1 MSQPDSQ
8 PEIESQP
15 QAELPIESQIE
26 EQADPQGEP
35 LTEAQGEPGT
45 ESQGEPQKKPRKKK
59 PYQQKPPD
67 EIRLRAMEIAQQL
80 GEPHYGM
87 MLIDTLIRK
96 SSPEFVEEVLKA
108 ALECEANGGMMVHNG
123 SRRRTPGGVFFYMA
137 KGRLAPEIAG
147 TIFIMKADARKRQR
161 DLKKAARTPN
171 PNDGPS
177 AAGLVFYNLQEKLPP
192 FSWDE
197 RATTLQPVI
206 ETAHQGEL
214 FSMKCVLIGRPTHI
228 ERRQHLVVISIQDS
242 LKQMQL
248 PKGVPPIP
256 ENSTLYV
263 VYVSAKQW
271 DKVEAAAVDPE
282 DALIIE
288 GVCSFDPA
296 VNGMAVF
303 TTSISSKKLDIAKRE
318 AKKAAAGETQGEG
331 GEGQGKPNKE
341 QPKAE
346 KQPAPAQPTQPAQAD
361 TFGAY
366 PPDVAVKLRALH
378 QSAETLRQRIA
389 GILAQ
394 PPAKQVGLTM
404 TQKMLKNIDDEIAQ
418 LQAEHAPQGDH
429 PPQE

>member
-1 MSQPDSQ
+1 MSQPESQ
-8 PEIESQP
+8 PEMESQP
-15 QAELPIESQIE
+15 QAESPIEPQIE
-26 EQADPQGEP
+26 AQAEPQGEP

-59 PYQQKPPD
+59 PFQPKPPD
-67 EIRLRAMEIAQQL
+67 EIRTRALEIAEQL

-96 SSPEFVEEVLKA
+96 SSLEFVEEVLKA

-137 KGRLAPEIAG
+137 KGRLPPEIAG
-147 TIFIMKADARKRQR
+147 TIFIMKAEARKRQR
-161 DLKKAARTPN
+161 DIKKAGRKPN
-171 PNDGPS
+171 ANDAPS
-177 AAGLVFYNLQEKLPP
+177 AAGLAFYEIQEKLPP

-214 FSMKCVLIGRPTHI
+214 LSMKCVLIGRPTHI

-256 ENSTLYV
+256 ENSTRYV

-271 DKVEAAAVDPE
+271 DRVEAAAADPE

-288 GVCSFDPA
+288 GVCSFDEA

-303 TTSISSKKLDIAKRE
+303 TTSITSKKLDIAKRE
-318 AKKAAAGETQGEG
+318 AKKAAQAENHGEG
-331 GEGQGKPNKE
+331 GEGQGKPDKE
-341 QPKAE
+341 QPQAE
-346 KQPAPAQPTQPAQAD
+346 KPPKRKNN
-361 TFGAY
+361 FNEY
-366 PPDVAVKLRALH
+366 PSDVAVKLRALH
-378 QSAETLRQRIA
+378 QSAEMLRQRIA

-394 PPAKQVGLTM
+394 PPNKQVGLTM
-404 TQKMLKNIDDEIAQ
+404 TQKMLKNIEDEMAQ
-418 LQAEHAPQGDH
+418 LQAEHAPQGDNT
-429 PPQE
+429 PQE